1 MNRLNAVVL
10 ALAMF
15 ASGATLAESE
25 FAVYGGFQSSP
36 HSRVTPAEG
45 DSFLAAWKGDS
56 MSFPIYLGLRYT
68 EWLDDEWGW
77 AVNYTHTKAK
87 ADADTLTTNNYQTLE
102 FTDGANPLTLVALR
116 RFAPMNGGIKP
127 YVGVGA
133 GISVPHV
140 EEQRTGAYANK
151 QTFEYQYGGPVLTAL
166 AGFKYPLNER
176 WDLLTEFQ
184 MHYMMLDVKVAKADG
199 SSGRLKTN
207 LVTNALSIG
216 ASYRF

>member
-151 QTFEYQYGGPVLTAL
+151 KTFEYQYGGPRV
-166 AGFKYPLNER
+166 
-176 WDLLTEFQ
+176 D
-184 MHYMMLDVKVAKADG
+184 
-199 SSGRLKTN
+199 
-207 LVTNALSIG
+207 
-216 ASYRF
+216 RFGWLQIPAQ